1 MTKRSLTKRSLT
13 KRRLTKRNL
22 TRRLTRRRRGGNIL
36 HDDVVPK
43 SVKKYKM
50 RNGLYNN
57 VVPQIAQK
65 YILGKSPTLI
75 KVKPSLETVD
85 DEIYDVSKF
94 WSSDRD
100 SNNELYYMDYIGKKY
115 DVNGLKFEEIEREK
129 PNGEKYYYRKY
140 VDRQN
145 REFYYDRNSGYYFEY
160 DDNREVKPFKINLYG
175 IREYDE
181 GYSIKGEWKTIFD
194 NSKNP
199 PERYKVRDLTYC
211 EDYVKSKIDNKKKI
225 CIRKN
230 AYLLEDGTY
239 MSKNFEKLKQLHMV
253 DGKYTLVVDDSTEST
268 ENTEEKHK
276 KRNIDYRL
284 MTIENKLTN
293 LNDNVEYLIENL
305 IDEEI

>member
-1 MTKRSLTKRSLT
+1 MTLTLNKRRLNKRSLTKRSLT
-13 KRRLTKRNL
+13 KRR
-22 TRRLTRRRRGGNIL
+22 RGG
-36 HDDVVPK
+36 
-43 SVKKYKM
+43 YKL
-50 RNGLYNN
+50 RNGLYND

-65 YILGKSPTLI
+65 YILGKSPKLI
-75 KVKPSLETVD
+75 KVKPSLETGD

-94 WSSDRD
+94 WYSDRD

-140 VDRQN
+140 VDKQN
-145 REFYYDRNSGYYFEY
+145 REFYYDRNTGYYFEY
-160 DDNREVKPFKINLYG
+160 DKNREVKPFKINTNG

-199 PERYKVRDLTYC
+199 PERYKVRDLKYC
-211 EDYVKSKIDNKKKI
+211 EYDEKNV
-225 CIRKN
+225 CIRTD

-239 MSKNFEKLKQLHMV
+239 MSKNFEKLKQIHL
-253 DGKYTLVVDDSTEST
+253 DGKYTLVVDDSTEK
-268 ENTEEKHK
+268 TEEKHK

-284 MTIENKLTN
+284 ITIENQLKQ
-293 LNDNVEYLIENL
+293 LNDNVDYLIDNL